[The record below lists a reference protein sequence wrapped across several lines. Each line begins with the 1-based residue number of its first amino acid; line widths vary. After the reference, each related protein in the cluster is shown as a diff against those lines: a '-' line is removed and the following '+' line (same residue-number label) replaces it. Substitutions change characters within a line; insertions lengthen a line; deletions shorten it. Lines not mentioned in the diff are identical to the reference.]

1 MAEIEIWCQSE
12 KSPKFIWFQFVHHR
26 RPQRPTNW
34 SVYNLA
40 LNSHSPSQD
49 DHISSV
55 GEIRSLLKSSQS
67 KSALFTFRGC
77 GGSLNHSRLLLF
89 KASLVSELQLP
100 ILETA
105 VLIILA
111 LSPIPLWS
119 SRSSRWSWSWWYV
132 LGGNG
137 RSESV
142 CQLPQQPTDGGRS
155 EGEKVGDQEEIGDA
169 YDDIGGSNHDDDDNG
184 LA

>member
-1 MAEIEIWCQSE
+1 M
-12 KSPKFIWFQFVHHR
+12 
-26 RPQRPTNW
+26 
-34 SVYNLA
+34 
-40 LNSHSPSQD
+40 
-49 DHISSV
+49 
-55 GEIRSLLKSSQS
+55 
-67 KSALFTFRGC
+67 
-77 GGSLNHSRLLLF
+77 
-89 KASLVSELQLP
+89 
-100 ILETA
+100 
-105 VLIILA
+105 
-111 LSPIPLWS
+111 
-119 SRSSRWSWSWWYV
+119 YV

>member
-55 GEIRSLLKSSQS
+55 SEIRSLLWSSQS

-89 KASLVSELQLP
+89 KASLVSQLQLP

-105 VLIILA
+105 LLIIT
-111 LSPIPLWS
+111 SPPP
-119 SRSSRWSWSWWYV
+119 SWSRPHICHFFSTNV
-132 LGGNG
+132 L
-137 RSESV
+137 
-142 CQLPQQPTDGGRS
+142 L
-155 EGEKVGDQEEIGDA
+155 
-169 YDDIGGSNHDDDDNG
+169 GSIFSTWKRVNCSKNF
-184 LA
+184 ATKQRE